1 MKVPLSWLAEFV
13 EISEEAEQIAA
24 RLTAGGMKVE
34 KIERPGRGLEGIVVA
49 EVTGIKPHPDAEKLS
64 LVQVRTGC
72 LDVQVV
78 CGASNFAAG
87 DRVPL
92 AQPGSRLPKAGEI
105 KRRSIRGVSSEG
117 MLCSAA
123 ELGLGDDHS
132 GIMVLD
138 PRAVVGSDLR
148 DALGPDE
155 VVLELEINPN
165 RPDAMGLIGVA
176 REVSACTG
184 ARLRDFG
191 HLLAFESGT
200 RQVAQLVDVQVRD
213 PAGCPRYM
221 ARVIEGVS
229 CSPSP
234 FWARQRLIMCGVR
247 PISAVVDATNYALLV
262 TGHPLHAFDMD
273 RVAGSEIVVRRAS
286 PGERM
291 VTIDGVQRILDPDD
305 LVIADRSRPVAL
317 AGVMGG
323 RDSEVTG
330 STTRVILEAAAF
342 QPASVFRTARRHLLR
357 SEASA
362 RFERGVDP
370 SGVAM
375 ASELAVALILQW
387 AGGEAAAG
395 VVDVYPGP
403 VGRRLLTM
411 RPERANRLL
420 GTDLPAEAMTGALE
434 RLGLSPVARDKV
446 IEVTV
451 PTFRMDLNLEED
463 LVEEVA
469 RVSGYDK
476 IPATLPAGSNRA
488 GRLPEPEKLIRR
500 LKRVLNGA
508 GLHEARTSSLVGPAD
523 LEGVGLDPAAAV
535 RVANPLTKD
544 ESLLRT
550 SLLPGLLR
558 SAALNFSRRPGDVR
572 LFESGI
578 TFRAGDNRDP
588 AEHLSL
594 GMVVGGVRPQQWH
607 SPARQ
612 LDFFDLKGVVEVVL
626 RSLHIGDVTFQ
637 PGGGRPFHPARTA
650 VMFAPGGRRLGILGE
665 LDVAA
670 AGRLGIPVRMSAGEL
685 DLQALVE
692 LAEPPGSAQA
702 APVTGRFPAVLLD
715 LAVSVPEEVPA
726 AGVLATAQQAGGE
739 LLESVRLIDVYRG
752 DQVGQGRKSLA
763 LSLTFRSPDRTLNE
777 QEAIAGRD
785 AIASALEGRYG
796 GKVRA

>member
-1 MKVPLSWLAEFV
+1 MRVPLSWLGEFV
-13 EISEEAEQIAA
+13 EITQEPEQVAA
-24 RLTAGGMKVE
+24 SLTAGGMKVE
-34 KIERPGRGLEGIVVA
+34 KVERPGRGLEGIVVG
-49 EVTGIKPHPDAEKLS
+49 EVTAIKPHPGAEKLC

-72 LDVQVV
+72 LDIQVV
-78 CGASNFAAG
+78 CGASNFAVG
-87 DRVPL
+87 DRVPV
-92 AQPGSRLPKAGEI
+92 AQPGSRLPGTGEI
-105 KRRSIRGVSSEG
+105 QRRSIRGAVSDA

-138 PRAVVGSDLR
+138 PGAVVGSDLK

-184 ARLRDFG
+184 ARLKDFRN
-191 HLLAFESGT
+191 LLEFETGT
-200 RQVAQLVDVQVRD
+200 RQAAELVDVQVQD

-229 CSPSP
+229 SRPSP

-273 RVAGSEIVVRRAS
+273 RVAGPRIVVRRAS

-291 VTIDGVQRILDPDD
+291 VTIDGMERALDAAD
-305 LVIADRSRPVAL
+305 LVIADQSRPAAL

-330 STTRVILEAAAF
+330 STTRVILEAAVF
-342 QPASVFRTARRHLLR
+342 QPASVFRTARRHGLR

-370 SGVAM
+370 NGVAR
-375 ASELAVALILQW
+375 ASELATALILQW

-395 VVDVYPGP
+395 AVDFYPSP

-420 GTDLPAEAMTGALE
+420 GTDLPAEAMTEALE
-434 RLGLSPVARDKV
+434 RLGLNPAARDGV

-508 GLHEARTSSLVGPAD
+508 GLHEARTSSLVAPAD
-523 LEGVGLDPAAAV
+523 LEAVGLDPAAAI

-558 SAALNFSRRPGDVR
+558 SAALNFSRRPGEVR

-578 TFRAGDNRDP
+578 TFRAGDNGP
-588 AEHLSL
+588 AEHLRL
-594 GMVVGGVRPQQWH
+594 GIVAGGVEPQRWYA
-607 SPARQ
+607 PARE
-612 LDFFDLKGVVEVVL
+612 LDFFDVKGVVELVL
-626 RSLHIGDVTFQ
+626 SSLHIGDVTFE
-637 PGGGRPFHPARTA
+637 PGRQRPFNPARTA
-650 VMFAPGGRRLGILGE
+650 VVLAGGGRRLGILGE
-665 LDVAA
+665 LDTAE
-670 AGRLGIPVRMSAGEL
+670 AGRMGISLRVSAGEL

-692 LAEPPGSAQA
+692 LAALAGTPQA
-702 APVTGRFPAVLLD
+702 ASVTARFPAVLLD
-715 LAVSVPEEVPA
+715 LAVGLPEEVPA
-726 AGVLATAQQAGGE
+726 AGVLATAQQAGGK

-752 DQVGQGRKSLA
+752 DQVGAGRKSLA
-763 LSLTFRSPDRTLNE
+763 LSLAFRSPDRTLNE

-785 AIASALEGRYG
+785 AIASALERQYG